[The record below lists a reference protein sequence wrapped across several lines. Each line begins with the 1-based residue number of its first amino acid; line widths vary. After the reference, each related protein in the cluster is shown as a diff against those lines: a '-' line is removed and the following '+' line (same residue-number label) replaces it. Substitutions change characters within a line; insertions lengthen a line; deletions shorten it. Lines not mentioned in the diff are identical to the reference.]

1 MPRPTLNAGEI
12 WEASL
17 ANSAGYPILDG
28 TDEYG
33 HGPKVIDDWL
43 DDQPDQI
50 KAQFYGWYGRLEIS
64 DGGGRTIAYS
74 AASVMLVD
82 GTIVQ
87 INSGTITI
95 AANALRF
102 VYVSESGTVSNAATL
117 PPLGIPLGLVQ
128 TNASAITD
136 LIDLRSQKIDQVR
149 PLAQSDSAGFQIGD
163 MKETSRQS
171 IEPGWALCNYAIYNA
186 VDYPLAWDAIG
197 RINSQPN
204 DPPNTFRVPP
214 PGRVYIGAGAG
225 AGLTARTA
233 GQSGGAESVGL
244 SEANNGRHS
253 HPVQI
258 ADHTHSASSNHAHT
272 TSGGD
277 HVHSVLAGAED
288 IRELGS
294 LIRTRS
300 ALAGQ
305 RNGGFSYVAD
315 NRPGGQ
321 PLILPASVNVAVN
334 PASANV
340 AINPAATPGTASAS
354 GNGAPHENMPPYFV
368 VNKIIRIS

>member
-33 HGPKVIDDWL
+33 HGPKVIDEWL

-128 TNASAITD
+128 TDANGITD

-149 PLAQSDSAGFQIGD
+149 PLAQADSAGFQIGD

-171 IEPGWALCNYAIYNA
+171 IEPGWVACNYAIYNA

-233 GQSGGAESVGL
+233 GQQGGAEAVGL

-258 ADHTHSASSNHAHT
+258 ADHTHSASSNHSHS
-272 TSGGD
+272 TSGGE
-277 HVHSVLAGAED
+277 HSHGVLASN
-288 IRELGS
+288 REISNLGPLVS
-294 LIRTRS
+294 VNT
-300 ALAGQ
+300 AFAGQ
-305 RNGGFSYVAD
+305 RNGDFLYISPGRSGF
-315 NRPGGQ
+315 Q
-321 PLILPASVNVAVN
+321 PLIQPASVNVAIN

-340 AINPAATPGTASAS
+340 AINAAATPGTASAS